1 MPSRFHNIWPH
12 HTASTLQPS
21 LEHLLRGG
29 RGADGTG
36 CAHSLGTSAWCHL
49 PAAWCWPGT
58 AASRASRSRSE
69 GSSLLRR
76 AQRCHQQGSSARLPG
91 ALGACRVG
99 VVQLEVGWL
108 GMGCGGRAGLPRLVR
123 LVCGCAGDTSRAPRA
138 PAVAGSELGM
148 SPDFGEKRDSRFLL
162 PTRGA
167 ENRSAPALRGEQAG
181 PGPQPR
187 VLAAAPCV
195 GLCGVGWAAVRG
207 CGGHG
212 AARPSSRP
220 TGAARPQA
228 LRCRLSLIS
237 IPAV

>member
-1 MPSRFHNIWPH
+1 MAGLEQEEVWTSPLPSWCSAPI
-12 HTASTLQPS
+12 
-21 LEHLLRGG
+21 LRGL
-29 RGADGTG
+29 RGAGRALPPAGHHGAEARAARCSAVPRGAISRGAQPG
-36 CAHSLGTSAWCHL
+36 CLGPWEPAGWVLCSWRWAGSGWAVVARPGCPGWCDSSVAVLGTRAGPPEPL
-49 PAAWCWPGT
+49 PWPG
-58 AASRASRSRSE
+58 
-69 GSSLLRR
+69 
-76 AQRCHQQGSSARLPG
+76 Q
-91 ALGACRVG
+91 
-99 VVQLEVGWL
+99 
-108 GMGCGGRAGLPRLVR
+108 
-123 LVCGCAGDTSRAPRA
+123 
-138 PAVAGSELGM
+138 ELGM

-187 VLAAAPCV
+187 VPAAAPCV